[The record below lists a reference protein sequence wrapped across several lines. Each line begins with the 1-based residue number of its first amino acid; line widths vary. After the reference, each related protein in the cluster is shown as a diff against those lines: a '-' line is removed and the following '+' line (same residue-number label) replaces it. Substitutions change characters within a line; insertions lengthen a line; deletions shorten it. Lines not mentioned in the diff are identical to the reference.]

1 MADKPAIP
9 LTGTLLARKGAASAD
24 GFAFADTD
32 GVSARQRWSHGW
44 RLTLFSATLAVSVG
58 VISFVGAALIFRGP
72 SAPSVAPANVAR
84 APGAAAVGALEPA
97 ASPASPVPHAVAVV
111 NDSGERNATEIA
123 TDTDMAGGGHSDHHP
138 RLTGLEPDTVYHY
151 RLGGIGPDVTVYRS
165 QDLTFRTPPAEAGT
179 GQRPSGDNLASL
191 ANGARVIGVSSNF
204 GGDNTGAWGANSTL
218 DGSASTAW
226 SSNGDG
232 NEAWIEIELPDETH
246 VTAIGFWTRTMGSS
260 AEVFSFAIVTD
271 LGETHGPFNLD
282 GADVTKYIDTDFV
295 ATRLRFQAIETSG
308 GNVGAIEIEV
318 FGDPASD
325 LDMM

>member
-1 MADKPAIP
+1 MKHPRGPERGPAPPSVGDAGRRTPLGRLLFLAAWVALATALVGTACGGTDTPTPASTPSPTATTVQADLPAAPPTDIAEVLISGP
-9 LTGTLLARKGAASAD
+9 DVVDITPRSANLT
-24 GFAFADTD
+24 
-32 GVSARQRWSHGW
+32 
-44 RLTLFSATLAVSVG
+44 AVSNTDLVC
-58 VISFVGAALIFRGP
+58 
-72 SAPSVAPANVAR
+72 
-84 APGAAAVGALEPA
+84 
-97 ASPASPVPHAVAVV
+97 AVAYGLTT
-111 NDSGERNATEIA
+111 DYGQIA

-318 FGDPASD
+318 FGDQASD